1 MALCAR
7 AIPSDR
13 AFIRGFYYLT
23 SEVRV
28 MKSYYYVRINQEIKS
43 DAEVLLEFLKNFNGE
58 C

>member
-1 MALCAR
+1 MALCAW

-13 AFIRGFYYLT
+13 AFIRFFFYLT